1 MKKIKKFYISFL
13 ILIIILQTIGT
24 IPVIA
29 IDNKEETAKESNYT
43 QMEHLDRGLV
53 AVNGNWGNTYLSWR
67 LLGNESIENQ
77 AFDIYRNGELIH
89 TTGPHDATQWNDYD
103 NPPLDAYYQ
112 VVPAGESVEGAK
124 KVKTLNT
131 TLGGTAFLDIKFD
144 MPEDDIQQTSKRTPR
159 KDSEGNIIY
168 REVKDPDT
176 GETTKIEETDP
187 ARDENGDVILTDR
200 LDENGNPIHFKY
212 GVDDIT
218 PGDLD
223 GDGEYEL
230 VVMFYGSTQHSWPGY
245 SSPVIIRGID
255 VDWSTGE
262 NKTLWEINCGRNIC
276 AGTHYNPILVCDF
289 DGDGIAEMF
298 MKTAPGTKDGKGE
311 YVSKVGKGY
320 YRIESNGNNTTE
332 ENELFLVK
340 DIDNSRY
347 YGDPDFGCWSGP
359 ELLTVFN
366 GKTGEA
372 MQTIGY
378 EADWNSPPK

>member
-218 PGDLD
+218 PGD
-223 GDGEYEL
+223 
-230 VVMFYGSTQHSWPGY
+230 
-245 SSPVIIRGID
+245 
-255 VDWSTGE
+255 
-262 NKTLWEINCGRNIC
+262 
-276 AGTHYNPILVCDF
+276 F